1 MQETILKTDENDD
14 DLVTYEV
21 FQHESSILPPLSDPS
36 RIASIEQRL
45 NSYQSQ
51 TVQLSHSIFKI
62 SKVLQVNNELTSKRL
77 VISESKMKKEKDRTH
92 KYHPS
97 VVKLLTNLASVDGI
111 DPAEAQS
118 DSILRILNC
127 ESHSKAELESTT

>member
-62 SKVLQVNNELTSKRL
+62 SKVLQVNNKLTSKRF
-77 VISESKMKKEKDRTH
+77 VISESKMDKEKDCTH

-97 VVKLLTNLASVDGI
+97 EVKLLTKLASVDGI
-111 DPAEAQS
+111 DPAEAPS

>member
-21 FQHESSILPPLSDPS
+21 FQQESSILPPLSDPS

-51 TVQLSHSIFKI
+51 TVQLSL
-62 SKVLQVNNELTSKRL
+62 LQVNNELTSKRL
-77 VISESKMKKEKDRTH
+77 VISESKMEKEKDRTH

-111 DPAEAQS
+111 DPAEAPS